1 MKNNAIDFSYS
12 KIVTAYLKNN
22 RLKIKLSPN
31 PFNENLTISTS
42 ELPSSNSMIEIYDTK
57 GVLVKSMKIISQNTS
72 INLTSLSTGN
82 YLIKYIE
89 NNQVQT
95 QVISKL

>member
-1 MKNNAIDFSYS
+1 M
-12 KIVTAYLKNN
+12 L
-22 RLKIKLSPN
+22 
-31 PFNENLTISTS
+31 
-42 ELPSSNSMIEIYDTK
+42 EIYDTK
-57 GVLVKSMKIISQNTS
+57 GVLIKSMKIISQNTS
-72 INLTSLSTGN
+72 INLSALSKGN